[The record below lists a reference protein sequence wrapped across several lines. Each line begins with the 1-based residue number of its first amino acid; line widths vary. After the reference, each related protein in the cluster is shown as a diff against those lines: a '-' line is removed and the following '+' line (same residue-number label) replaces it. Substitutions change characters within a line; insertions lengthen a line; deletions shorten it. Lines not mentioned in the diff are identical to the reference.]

1 MVELARL
8 TKPQLLR
15 QVGEQSIL
23 KAKSYLRKQAWT
35 DLRVQGNTLK
45 GRCQGNAPSP
55 YRVAVTFDGEG
66 IAGAECS
73 CPVGG
78 GGHCKHVAALL
89 LYHREHVDAFVEVEE
104 LDAALERR
112 SKGELVALVRR
123 MVRRVPELELLLDAP
138 LPGYTDPAAAE
149 DPEPYRRQARAAFGH
164 GDGEWGSVAGVAH
177 ELADIV
183 ATGDE
188 FRAAGQHA
196 AAVAVYRAV
205 AGEVLGRFEN
215 YHDEEGDLLGVVTDC
230 AAGLCEC
237 LEAATPDALH
247 REALIRALVDLYVA
261 DEAHGGLGV
270 SDSVPE
276 ALLHRTEP
284 GERRQVAKWLRE
296 QMPEGESWSAEYQR
310 RAIGSFLLELEADDL
325 DDEAYLRLCRE
336 TGRAVELVD
345 RLLSLG
351 RTGEAMKAIQAAEDH
366 DLLPLADLLVQHGQ
380 AQEADWLVED
390 RAGQAHGTHLLEW
403 LKRRAVERKD
413 KPGALK
419 LAEQIYKRQPTLAEY
434 AELRRLAGKAAW
446 PELRQ
451 RLVADLEKRHN
462 AWLLIEIYLQEKHVE
477 SALAVLK
484 TDWGRRCGHKLD
496 VAKAAE
502 KEHPREA
509 KELYREA
516 AEGLIEHRNR
526 ESYKSACG
534 HLRKVRELSK
544 RLHENGT
551 WDEYLSGLRDRY
563 RPLRALREELD
574 RAGL

>member
-8 TKPQLLR
+8 TRPQLLR
-15 QVGEQSIL
+15 QVGEASIL
-23 KAKSYLRKQAWT
+23 KAKSYLRQRAWT
-35 DLRVQGNTLK
+35 DLRVQGNTIK

-55 YRVAVTFDGEG
+55 YRVSVTFDGED
-66 IAGAECS
+66 IATADCS
-73 CPVGG
+73 CPVGD

-89 LYHREHVDAFVEVEE
+89 LYQRDHADAFVEVEE
-104 LDAALERR
+104 LEAALERR
-112 SKGELVALVRR
+112 SKGELIALIRR
-123 MVRRVPELELLLDAP
+123 MVRRVPELELLLEAP
-138 LPGYTDPAAAE
+138 LPGYADSAAAE

-188 FRAAGQHA
+188 FRAAEQQA
-196 AAVAVYRAV
+196 AAAAVYRAV
-205 AGEVLGRFEN
+205 AEEVLGRFET
-215 YHDEEGDLLGVVTDC
+215 YPDDDGELLGIVTDC
-230 AAGLCEC
+230 AAGLCDC
-237 LEAATPDALH
+237 LEAATQDAPH
-247 REALIRALVDLYVA
+247 RDPLIRALVDLYVA

-276 ALLHRTEP
+276 ALVHKTTP
-284 GERRQVAKWLRE
+284 AERRLVAQWLRE
-296 QMPEGESWSAEYQR
+296 RLPNDDSWSAVYQR

-366 DLLPLADLLVQHGQ
+366 DLLPLADLLVQHGH

-419 LAEQIYKRQPTLAEY
+419 LAEQIYKRQPTLEEY
-434 AELRRLAGKAAW
+434 GELRRLAGKASW
-446 PELRQ
+446 PEMRR
-451 RLVADLEKRHN
+451 RLLADLERRHN
-462 AWLLIEIYLQEKHVE
+462 AWLLIEIYLQEKE
-477 SALAVLK
+477 IKPALAVLK

-502 KEHPREA
+502 KDHPREA

-516 AEGLIEHRNR
+516 AESLIEHRNR
-526 ESYKSACG
+526 ESYKSACA

-544 RLHENGT
+544 RLHENGV
-551 WDEYLSGLRDRY
+551 WDEYLTGLRDRY
-563 RPLRALREELD
+563 RPLRALREELE
-574 RAGL
+574 RARL

>member
-15 QVGEQSIL
+15 QVGEASIL
-23 KAKSYLRKQAWT
+23 KAKSYLRRQAWT
-35 DLRVQGNTLK
+35 DLRVQGNAIK
-45 GRCQGNAPSP
+45 GRCQGNAPAP
-55 YRVAVTFDGEG
+55 YRVSVTFDGDG
-66 IAGAECS
+66 ISAADCT

-78 GGHCKHVAALL
+78 GGHCKHVAALV
-89 LYHREHVDAFVEVEE
+89 LYHRDHGDAFVEVEE

-112 SKGELVALVRR
+112 SKGELVALIRR
-123 MVRRVPELELLLDAP
+123 MVRRVPELELMLDAP
-138 LPGYTDPAAAE
+138 LPGYADPSAAE

-164 GDGEWGSVAGVAH
+164 AGGEWGSVTGVAH

-183 ATGDE
+183 ATGNE
-188 FRAAGQHA
+188 FRVAGQYP

-205 AGEVLGRFEN
+205 AEEVLGRFET
-215 YHDEEGDLLGVVTDC
+215 YQDDDGELLAVVTDC
-230 AAGLCEC
+230 AAGLCAC
-237 LEAATPDALH
+237 LEAATPDAPH
-247 REALIRALVDLYVA
+247 REALMRTLVDLYVA
-261 DEAHGGLGV
+261 DEAHGGLGL

-276 ALLHRTEP
+276 ALLHQTEQD
-284 GERRQVAKWLRE
+284 ERRQVALWLRE
-296 QMPEGESWSAEYQR
+296 KMPRGDSWSAEYQR
-310 RAIGSFLLELEADDL
+310 RALGSFLLELEADDL

-351 RTGEAMKAIQAAEDH
+351 RTGEAMKAIKAADDH

-403 LKRRAVERKD
+403 LRRRAVERRD

-419 LAEQIYKRQPTLAEY
+419 LAEQVYKRKPSLAEY
-434 AELRRLAGKAAW
+434 DELKRLAGKSAW
-446 PELRQ
+446 PDMRQ
-451 RLVADLEKRHN
+451 RLLADLERRHN
-462 AWLLIEIYLQEKHVE
+462 AWLLIEIHLQEKDIV

-509 KELYREA
+509 KELYRQA
-516 AEGLIEHRNR
+516 AEALIEHRNR
-526 ESYKSACG
+526 DAYKSACD
-534 HLRKVRELSK
+534 HLRKVRELSR
-544 RLHENGT
+544 RLHENGA
-551 WDEYLSGLRDRY
+551 WDDYLHGLRERY

-574 RAGL
+574 RAGF